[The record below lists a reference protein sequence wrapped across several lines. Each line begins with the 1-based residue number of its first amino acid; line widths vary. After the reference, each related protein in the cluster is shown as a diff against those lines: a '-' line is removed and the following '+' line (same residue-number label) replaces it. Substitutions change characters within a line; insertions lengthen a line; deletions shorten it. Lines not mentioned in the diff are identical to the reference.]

1 MVVLFLLLIV
11 TIGVGCSAVTEH
23 DVNRGTT
30 GRDAD
35 TVAAGRAVDE
45 FFRRY
50 VADDGRVIRQ
60 DQGGDTVSEG
70 QAYAMTMSAA
80 VGDEEGFRRVWRW
93 TADHLQRDDG
103 LFAWRWHHGRIVS
116 DEPATDADLWIAG
129 ALSIAATRFDDP
141 SLAHQAREIG
151 DAILRLETTEVAG
164 RPVLVAGPWAR
175 HDGVVNPSYLTT
187 VLMTPLWRMGQ
198 HDWAAVAATSR
209 QLLDDL
215 TADAPH
221 LAPDLARVHSDGTH
235 PTAAPHGKRISGWD
249 AVRIPVQ
256 MAADCDPLGRE
267 IAARTWP
274 FLLARDVQVANVY
287 SLQGDVVDPGQHA
300 VAWVGAAGAA
310 IAAGEVGSADVLL
323 DRATSADRSYPT
335 YYGAAW
341 LALGRLWLT
350 TDLLGGCAGDPIRR
364 PDRIDRV
371 LRRVDEIPE

>member
-1 MVVLFLLLIV
+1 MRGARAGAEGTPVVVLFLLLIV

-221 LAPDLARVHSDGTH
+221 LAPDLAG
-235 PTAAPHGKRISGWD
+235 ALGWD
-249 AVRIPVQ
+249 PPHRRSPREANLGMGRSAHPGPDGRRLRSVGTRDRRSHVAVP
-256 MAADCDPLGRE
+256 
-267 IAARTWP
+267 ARP
-274 FLLARDVQVANVY
+274 
-287 SLQGDVVDPGQHA
+287 
-300 VAWVGAAGAA
+300 
-310 IAAGEVGSADVLL
+310 
-323 DRATSADRSYPT
+323 
-335 YYGAAW
+335 
-341 LALGRLWLT
+341 
-350 TDLLGGCAGDPIRR
+350 
-364 PDRIDRV
+364 
-371 LRRVDEIPE
+371 

>member
-1 MVVLFLLLIV
+1 VVALFLLLLV
-11 TIGVGCSAVTEH
+11 TFGVGCSGLVEH
-23 DVNRGTT
+23 DANRDTT
-30 GRDAD
+30 GHRNGDAATIEERDAD
-35 TVAAGRAVDE
+35 TVAARRAVDE

-50 VADDGRVIRQ
+50 VAADGRVIRH
-60 DQGGDTVSEG
+60 DQGGDTVSEA

-80 VGDEEGFRRVWRW
+80 VSDEQGFRKVWQW
-93 TADHLQRDDG
+93 TADRLQRDDG

-141 SLAHQAREIG
+141 SLAQEALEIG
-151 DAILRLETTEVAG
+151 DAILRLATTEVAG

-187 VLMTPLWRMGQ
+187 VLMTPLWRQGQ
-198 HDWAAVAATSR
+198 HEWAAVAATSR

-221 LAPDLARVHSDGTH
+221 LAPDLAQVDSDGTN
-235 PTAAPHGKRISGWD
+235 PTAVPHGKRISGWE

-323 DRATSADRSYPT
+323 ERATSADRSHPT

-350 TDLLGGCAGDPIRR
+350 TDLLGGCAGDPIR
-364 PDRIDRV
+364 
-371 LRRVDEIPE
+371 